1 MRQLCRGFG
10 KTWLGDKSLGEL
22 PLRATWTWHI
32 FTQDGQK
39 PPPQEPSV
47 GAWTRVATS
56 ADISQLILLWYPLSL
71 PQSEG
76 TSPGSQCRGQLLG
89 GPGAHPLQNLC
100 RGSHVKHV
108 NTRCVRIMPDLRTAA
123 PSSGTPHLGLP
134 WALPAAGFLFLSVY
148 SQKNPK
154 LHPAVHSEEHFNAFY
169 LRLPIPLRSCLPPT
183 NIFIKVLFPILER
196 VSQGNAARF
205 WTKRCDSQAPAK
217 AFK

>member
-22 PLRATWTWHI
+22 PLRATWTWQI

-47 GAWTRVATS
+47 GGWTRVATI

-123 PSSGTPHLGLP
+123 PPQEHLTWGFPGPCLQRGFSSSPCIPKRTPSSILQSTLKSI
-134 WALPAAGFLFLSVY
+134 LTLF
-148 SQKNPK
+148 
-154 LHPAVHSEEHFNAFY
+154 
-169 LRLPIPLRSCLPPT
+169 I
-183 NIFIKVLFPILER
+183 
-196 VSQGNAARF
+196 
-205 WTKRCDSQAPAK
+205 
-217 AFK
+217 